1 MHAHKRTHSTD
12 GFWTWRRNVAARCCG
27 IYVAMVARVRTCSYL
42 CTNPGIEHA
51 RTDHI
56 NPLRDCIVIRHPRIC
71 PPPPHSTI
79 AYARQS
85 VGDGVMHATATTCYW
100 VAVGC
105 GDMHGHPIALR
116 GWHGLGWGATEN
128 THLHR
133 SQCGRHVHIAG
144 PAAPFPPSI
153 FLDKNRRDI
162 GQSQSICTDSKMETA
177 GSQHAACPPLG
188 GLLFRFRPK
197 PTPRVQAFGR
207 SHACG
212 HSLGLH
218 RSQPHALITSAT
230 RRMPAGDDGARHTRS
245 GWLASCWQRA
255 VCSCTRWRTTAWG
268 MSLWAPA
275 PGSPGS
281 CPK

>member
-1 MHAHKRTHSTD
+1 MHTHKRTHSTD
-12 GFWTWRRNVAARCCG
+12 GFWTWRRRNVAARCCA
-27 IYVAMVARVRTCSYL
+27 IYLAMVARIRTCSYL

-153 FLDKNRRDI
+153 FISRQEQAWHR
-162 GQSQSICTDSKMETA
+162 SISVDM
-177 GSQHAACPPLG
+177 H
-188 GLLFRFRPK
+188 RF
-197 PTPRVQAFGR
+197 QDGNGR
-207 SHACG
+207 LTACG
-212 HSLGLH
+212 L
-218 RSQPHALITSAT
+218 
-230 RRMPAGDDGARHTRS
+230 PAS
-245 GWLASCWQRA
+245 GWPSSSFSSQTYAARAGIQSVSCVRALARTPPIA
-255 VCSCTRWRTTAWG
+255 TACSDHICHPPNASRR
-268 MSLWAPA
+268 
-275 PGSPGS
+275 
-281 CPK
+281 